1 MKNETLA
8 LLDVFQSHL
17 GNSREQC
24 DDSGKLLWDRIEAVT
39 LAHIDAQLYATELEA
54 AVMEVA
60 NGERKPVKLPIEPM
74 VRLIHF
80 ARTGS
85 VRNAKVRAAG

>member
-1 MKNETLA
+1 VNDTMN

-17 GNSREQC
+17 GSSRARC
-24 DDSGKLLWDRIEAVT
+24 DEGGKELWDRIEAAK
-39 LAHIDAQLYATELEA
+39 LAQIDACLYAAELEA
-54 AVMEVA
+54 AVMEVM
-60 NGERKPVKLPIEPM
+60 NGERKAGKLPTEPM

-85 VRNAKVRAAG
+85 VKNASVRRGAP